1 MQLTCTS
8 SGFRAAFFSWVLGLM
23 LCCGPMPTRAQEA
36 QEARGE
42 HATPS
47 AASIDAAT
55 WMERAERLG
64 LNHNSTWHALLHL
77 KQGRP
82 QLVDDRFLLSLN
94 DFSPLHELRATLA
107 LLLGPEAD
115 AAVCRFPAR
124 QLWLQQAMGL
134 PERTTAHC
142 KALEEFRQRAPADTI
157 SLVFAS
163 ENLAQPSSMM
173 GHLFLKVSGRLND
186 GSVREHAIA
195 FFTDADTL
203 NLPKL
208 FYESMV
214 KGKAGYFVLT
224 PYQDEA
230 RSYVNLEQ
238 RSLWEYALTL
248 TNEQRRMM
256 QAHIH
261 ELRQAR
267 ITYFFQDYNCATL
280 VKHLLAVAQPGVL
293 EGSEWW
299 TTPKGVLQRAQR
311 SGLIGD
317 TQIQSPSRW
326 RVRSLVDS
334 MDAADVR
341 EVTALVDA
349 QATQGLLPADAPE
362 DTKAFLRLQLAM
374 AYNSHRVEREQVA
387 RDPALAYASSL
398 RALAARHHSN
408 LSLHADTSKDPVLSP
423 AERQVSVGWRHQ
435 SGEDHVR
442 LGLLPVSHDLIDD
455 NRQHFGETELRLFDT
470 SVLVNARTGSLRLER
485 FTLYSTQ
492 SLLPHESLTG
502 GVSGRFKIG
511 VEPRLSVRG
520 DERLALNVEGA
531 LGRTWRVLDDVD
543 AFAMLGASWS
553 WRQQGQALV
562 APSIGAVI
570 REVLDMKSI
579 IRHSV
584 HIQPVDGR
592 PSIKEWSWTQARYLN
607 PTNTVLLEWRSLSQ
621 EGTRLQQLSLGFKRL
636 F

>member
-8 SGFRAAFFSWVLGLM
+8 SGFRAAFFSWVLGLV
-23 LCCGPMPTRAQEA
+23 LCCGPLLTH
-36 QEARGE
+36 ARE
-42 HATPS
+42 THATPPV
-47 AASIDAAT
+47 ASSDAT
-55 WMERAERLG
+55 SWMKQAERLD
-64 LNHNSTWHALLHL
+64 LHQTNIWHALLHL

-94 DFSPLHELRATLA
+94 NFSPLHELRATLA
-107 LLLGPEAD
+107 LLLGPDAD
-115 AAVCRFPAR
+115 QAVCRFPAR
-124 QLWLQQAMGL
+124 QLWLQQTLGL
-134 PERTTAHC
+134 PERTTTHC
-142 KALEEFRQRAPADTI
+142 KTLEEFRQRAPADTI

-173 GHLFLKVSGRLND
+173 GHLFLKVSGRLSD
-186 GSVREHAIA
+186 GSMREHAIA

-214 KGKAGYFVLT
+214 QGKAGYFVLT

-230 RSYVNLEQ
+230 RSYVNQEQ

-248 TNEQRRMM
+248 TNEQRRMV

-299 TTPKGVLQRAQR
+299 TTPKSVLQRAQR
-311 SGLIGD
+311 SGLIGE
-317 TQIQSPSRW
+317 TLIQSPSRW

-341 EVTALVDA
+341 EVTKLVDE
-349 QATQGLLPADAPE
+349 QATEGILPADGPRSE
-362 DTKAFLRLQLAM
+362 KAFLRLQLAM
-374 AYNSHRVEREQVA
+374 AYNSHKVERELSE
-387 RDPALAYASSL
+387 RGPALAYGSGL
-398 RALAARHHSN
+398 RTLAARHHSD
-408 LSLHADTSKDPVLSP
+408 LSLHADTSKDPVRSP
-423 AERQVSVGWRHQ
+423 PERQLGVGWRHQ
-435 SGEDHVR
+435 RGEDHLR
-442 LGLLPVSHDLIDD
+442 LSLLPVSHDLIDD

-470 SVLVNARTGSLRLER
+470 SVLVNARTGALRLER
-485 FTLYSTQ
+485 FNLYSTQ
-492 SLLPHESLTG
+492 SLLPHERLTG
-502 GVSGRFKIG
+502 GISGRFKIG
-511 VEPRLSVRG
+511 VEPRLSVLG
-520 DERLALNVEGA
+520 DDRLALTLEGA
-531 LGRTWRVLDDVD
+531 LGRTWRLLDDVD

-553 WRQQGQALV
+553 WRQQGQLHATPTL
-562 APSIGAVI
+562 GAVI
-570 REVLDMKSI
+570 REVFDMKSI

-584 HIQPVDGR
+584 HIHPLDKH
-592 PSIKEWSWTQARYLN
+592 PSIKEWSWTQAHYVT
-607 PTNTVLLEWRSLSQ
+607 PENTVLLEWRSLSQ
-621 EGTRLQQLSLGFKRL
+621 GDSRLQQVSLGYKRL